1 MGKKTSKCAL
11 FELIKVIT
19 QSIPNASAIAR
30 EVASLLCPFIMN
42 HKMMTQ
48 SEFQKHFTDN
58 DLSNTIW
65 SRVNSQ
71 VVDPISRIGLWGDHK
86 ILESRKSK
94 ILKKRKNK
102 KKKKKKKKAESAS

>member
-1 MGKKTSKCAL
+1 M
-11 FELIKVIT
+11 IT
-19 QSIPNASAIAR
+19 QTISNAAIAR

-102 KKKKKKKKAESAS
+102 KKNKKKKKAESAS